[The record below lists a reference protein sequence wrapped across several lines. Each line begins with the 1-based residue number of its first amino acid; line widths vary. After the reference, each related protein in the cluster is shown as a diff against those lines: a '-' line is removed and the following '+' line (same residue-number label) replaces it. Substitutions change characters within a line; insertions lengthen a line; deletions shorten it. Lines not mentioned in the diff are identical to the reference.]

1 MVNLSNGRSGTI
13 VQQLF
18 LVRDSSDYDNYYFG
32 LIDEPVLKQNRS
44 PAYVT
49 SMIVPSKMSGGR
61 RTRRNKQRATRRRRA

>member
-18 LVRDSSDYDNYYFG
+18 LIRDREDYDKYYFG
-32 LIDEPVLKQNRS
+32 LIDEPVLQQNRS

-49 SMIVPSKMSGGR
+49 SMIVPSKGGR
-61 RTRRNKQRATRRRRA
+61 RTRRNKKRATRRRRA